1 MPNRSSHSNKND
13 RTSPLS
19 IKPYTMTI
27 QIEKSK
33 QLKTIQ
39 QEFQHLFPQ
48 LKIEFY
54 KTAHH
59 QGEGSSNN
67 GMLDTHLTFGE
78 LSAAGSEGILE
89 IEPVMKVSAL
99 EQAFE
104 TSFGLHVQVFRKSGN
119 VWLQTVKTDTWTL
132 GQQNQEAIETDK
144 PLAAAEPE
152 DYHEQE

>member
-1 MPNRSSHSNKND
+1 
-13 RTSPLS
+13 
-19 IKPYTMTI
+19 MTI

-39 QEFQHLFPQ
+39 LEFQQLFPQ

-54 KTAHH
+54 KNAHH
-59 QGEGSSNN
+59 QGEGSANN
-67 GMLDTHLTFGE
+67 NMLDAHLTVGE
-78 LSAAGSEGILE
+78 LTAINNEGILE
-89 IEPVMKVSAL
+89 IVPVMKVSEL

-104 TSFGLHVQVFRKSGN
+104 TNFGLHVQVFRKSGN
-119 VWLQTVKTDTWTL
+119 VWLQTGKTDTWTL